1 SPEQARY
8 NLRRN
13 LTDLRHALGPEAG
26 RLATPSPRT
35 LRLDLTE
42 TQADFLAFDAAV
54 RRGDTASLEQAI
66 RLYQGELLE
75 GCADAWVVPE
85 REARS
90 QAYLTALETLAGDAA
105 TRRDFATAERYLR
118 LALAADPLRE
128 TALRALMAALA
139 ARGEHAALTQV

>member
-1 SPEQARY
+1 
-8 NLRRN
+8 
-13 LTDLRHALGPEAG
+13 
-26 RLATPSPRT
+26 
-35 LRLDLTE
+35 
-42 TQADFLAFDAAV
+42 FDAAV

-139 ARGEHAALTQV
+139 ARGEHAALTQVYRDFRLYLHRELHAETSEETSALYRRLMASQSAHKQTAVDVSAS